1 MATIA
6 QKRAVINARLDAE
19 AVTLGENTELTGS
32 QETQVTDAVAAELD
46 DLNPNHQYP
55 PTNK

>member
-6 QKRAVINARLDAE
+6 QKRAVISAKIDDLAS
-19 AVTLGENTELTGS
+19 TYGENTELTS
-32 QETQVTDAVAAELD
+32 EQETIFTDALAAELD
-46 DLNPNHQYP
+46 DLNPNHTYP